1 LRILPEMAQLGA
13 RSTRLATELDQQV
26 AERTAEAAKASDEMR
41 REIGEGRK
49 VEGRLLGAMR
59 P

>member
-1 LRILPEMAQLGA
+1 MAQLGA
-13 RSTRLATELDQQV
+13 RSTRLATELDLRV
-26 AERTAEAAKASDEMR
+26 AEPTAEAAKASDEMR